1 MAFLDYLLG
10 GVSGGFEGYE
20 RKKAKELQAQ
30 KDEEERQFRMMTL
43 LNLRPTGLVQPDT
56 EPLAEPLA
64 QPFGANINTTAP
76 KPAFDTT
83 MGRAFTAATKRDL
96 GVAQQPPSPLTTPVS
111 LALDTTKGRQ
121 LAQPKKPTAAAP
133 AMQMNIKGLGRM
145 GFALPESEEEK
156 FDRELKKLEVQQDLI
171 EKRTAAANDRAN
183 RGYFAIL
190 LRAGKLPPGVTYEDV
205 KDIDLKSSYDEL
217 KQERSLTGAMSRAQ
231 VAGQLGTYLPGV
243 VGPDN
248 QTQIMFGTRGGS
260 ITPTG
265 VGAVTPSKMS
275 KKAEEIAGTTAPVT
289 DDDIAFLDEFIP
301 IPKRDAQGKIIGFSP
316 PKRSLSPASGFLAT
330 AGGFGGGVGEAAY
343 AAAGPDAQRLSTIIN
358 PVADRKA
365 LREQPGRLSD
375 RDVINKRNEV
385 NIRGGDVGNLAST
398 YSKLSKVKAWALED
412 RTSSQAQGA
421 GAAPDA
427 AYQASLN
434 AIAEGRDR
442 ALVIQ
447 RYEQATGKKWP
458 GGR

>member
-20 RKKAKELQAQ
+20 RKKARELQAQ
-30 KDEEERQFRMMTL
+30 KDEEERQFRRLTL
-43 LNLRPTGLVQPDT
+43 LPQLDFRPTGLVDQ
-56 EPLAEPLA
+56 
-64 QPFGANINTTAP
+64 GAAPGARNIVADISANLP
-76 KPAFDTT
+76 KPISDTKIGSAFE
-83 MGRAFTAATKRDL
+83 AARQR
-96 GVAQQPPSPLTTPVS
+96 GFGIEPPPASPLTSPVS

-121 LAQPKKPTAAAP
+121 PEQPPRMPQTGP
-133 AMQMNIKGLGRM
+133 EIQVNTPFGRM
-145 GFALPESEEEK
+145 GFTRETEDQKL
-156 FDRELKKLEVQQDLI
+156 DRELKKFEAQQDLI

-190 LRAGKLPPGVTYEDV
+190 KKAGRLPGVEYDDV

-217 KQERSLTGAMSRAQ
+217 KQERSLTSAMQRAQ
-231 VAGQLGTYLPGV
+231 IPAQYGSYLTGV
-243 VGPDN
+243 VGPDG
-248 QTQIMFGTRGGS
+248 QPQIMFGTRRGS

-265 VGAVTPSKMS
+265 IGAVTPSKMS

-289 DDDIAFLDEFIP
+289 DDDLAYLDEFIP
-301 IPKRDAQGKIIGFSP
+301 IPKRNAQGKIVSFDP
-316 PKRSLSPASGFLAT
+316 PKRSLSPAAGFLAT
-330 AGGFGGGVGEAAY
+330 AGGFGGAAGEAAY

-398 YSKLSKVKAWALED
+398 YNKLSKVRAWALED
-412 RTSSQAQGA
+412 RTSSKAQGA
-421 GAAPDA
+421 DTEPDA
-427 AYQASLN
+427 VYQAALD
-434 AIAEGRDR
+434 AIRQGRDR
-442 ALVIQ
+442 TTVIQ
-447 RYEQATGKKWP
+447 RYEQGTGKKWP

>member
-96 GVAQQPPSPLTTPVS
+96 GVAKQPPSPLTTPVS

-121 LAQPKKPTAAAP
+121 PAQPKKPTAAAP

-190 LRAGKLPPGVTYEDV
+190 LRAGKLPSGVTYEDV
-205 KDIDLKSSYDEL
+205 KDIDLKSAYDEL
-217 KQERSLTGAMSRAQ
+217 KQERSLTSAMSRAQ
-231 VAGQLGTYLPGV
+231 VAGQYGTYLPGV
-243 VGPDN
+243 VGADGQP
-248 QTQIMFGTRGGS
+248 QIMFGTRGGS

-265 VGAVTPSKMS
+265 VAVPQKDDTKNEIQSGLQAMGVARASSSLNLLETNTKLMDRFEKDVLDGKAQITALQLETARYALSGGKGSAVAEDRLAKGIPGVMPPNPALLRYVRAGKGISGAVREITPRGGSNLMMQMEQTL
-275 KKAEEIAGTTAPVT
+275 AGIGPAGTDAESIGQVQTFRN
-289 DDDIAFLDEFIP
+289 DI
-301 IPKRDAQGKIIGFSP
+301 
-316 PKRSLSPASGFLAT
+316 LA
-330 AGGFGGGVGEAAY
+330 GV
-343 AAAGPDAQRLSTIIN
+343 
-358 PVADRKA
+358 
-365 LREQPGRLSD
+365 REGVMAMRGTQPS
-375 RDVINKRNEV
+375 
-385 NIRGGDVGNLAST
+385 
-398 YSKLSKVKAWALED
+398 
-412 RTSSQAQGA
+412 
-421 GAAPDA
+421 
-427 AYQASLN
+427 
-434 AIAEGRDR
+434 
-442 ALVIQ
+442 
-447 RYEQATGKKWP
+447 ATG
-458 GGR
+458 GRPPISSFRR